1 MLAMTILAIWQFEL
15 IKRVKGDLA
24 MIQRYSRQEMTNIWE
39 PENKYKCWL
48 DIELAVCRAHNKLG
62 NIPAEAL
69 KEIETKSG
77 FDIKR
82 IDEVEQEVKHD
93 VIAFLTSVN
102 EKVGESSRYIHMG
115 MTSSDVLDTA
125 LALQIKQANK
135 IIEDDIKAVI
145 DSIKIKAKEHKETV
159 CIGRSHGIHA
169 EPTTFGHKMCLWL
182 DIMQRNLERF
192 QKTSEEINVGMISGP
207 VGNYS
212 NIDPKIEEIA
222 CKELGLNPAK
232 VSTQVIQRDLHAYYM
247 QTLALIATTIE
258 QFCVEIRHLQRTEVL
273 EVEEG
278 FSKGQKGSSAMPH
291 KKNPIGSENL
301 TGLARIIRANS
312 IAALENIPLWHER
325 DISHS
330 SVERIIFPDTTI
342 LVDYMLNRFK
352 NIVDNLQV
360 YPENMKKNT
369 ALYGGVIY
377 SQRVMLALC
386 DKGML
391 REDAY
396 RLVQSNA
403 HQAWNNP
410 VGDFKGNLLKD
421 LRITEK
427 LSVKEIESC
436 FDTDFYLRNINK
448 IYEKLEI

>member
-1 MLAMTILAIWQFEL
+1 
-15 IKRVKGDLA
+15 
-24 MIQRYSRQEMTNIWE
+24 MIERYSRNETANIWE
-39 PENKYKCWL
+39 SENKYKCWL
-48 DIELAVCRAHNKLG
+48 KVELAVCRAHNKLG
-62 NIPAEAL
+62 NIPAESL
-69 KEIETKSG
+69 KEIEAVAD

-82 IDEVEQEVKHD
+82 IDEIEQEVKHD
-93 VIAFLTSVN
+93 VIAFLTSVS
-102 EKVGESSRYIHMG
+102 EHVGETSRYIHMG

-125 LALQIKQANK
+125 LALQIKQVNK
-135 IIEDDIKAVI
+135 ILEEDLKAVI
-145 DSIKIKAKEHKETV
+145 ESIKNKAIEHKETI

-192 QKTSEEINVGMISGP
+192 QKSAEEINVGMISGP

-212 NIDPKIEEIA
+212 NINPEIEEIA
-222 CKELGLNPAK
+222 CRELGLTPAK
-232 VSTQVIQRDLHAYYM
+232 VSTQVIQRDLHAHYM

-258 QFCVEIRHLQRTEVL
+258 QFCAEIRHLQRTEVL

-291 KKNPIGSENL
+291 KKNPISSENL

-330 SVERIIFPDTTI
+330 SVERIIFPDSTI
-342 LVDYMLNRFK
+342 LMDYMLARFK
-352 NIVDNLQV
+352 NLVDNLQV

-391 REDAY
+391 REEAY
-396 RLVQSNA
+396 RIVQANA

-410 VGDFKGNLLKD
+410 VGDFKANLFKD
-421 LRITEK
+421 SRIAEK
-427 LSVKEIESC
+427 LSASEIESC
-436 FDTDFYLRNINK
+436 FNPEYYLRNIDE
-448 IYEKLEI
+448 IYKRMGI

>member
-1 MLAMTILAIWQFEL
+1 
-15 IKRVKGDLA
+15 
-24 MIQRYSRQEMTNIWE
+24 MIERYSRPEMANVWK

-48 DIELAVCRAHNKLG
+48 EVELAVCRAQNKLG
-62 NIPAEAL
+62 NIPDESL
-69 KEIETKSG
+69 KEIETRSG

-82 IDEVEQEVKHD
+82 IDEIEQEVKHD
-93 VIAFLTSVN
+93 VIAFLTNMN
-102 EKVGESSRYIHMG
+102 EKVGEASRYIHMG

-125 LALQIKQANK
+125 LALQLQQANK
-135 IIEDDIKAVI
+135 IIEEDLKAVI
-145 DSIKIKAKEHKETV
+145 ESIKTRAKEHKETI

-182 DIMQRNLERF
+182 DIMMRNLERF
-192 QKTSEEINVGMISGP
+192 KQTAEEINTGMISGP
-207 VGNYS
+207 IGNYS
-212 NIDPKIEEIA
+212 NIDPKIEEITCQA
-222 CKELGLNPAK
+222 LGLNPAK
-232 VSTQVIQRDLHAYYM
+232 VSTQVIQRDLHANYM

-301 TGLARIIRANS
+301 TGLARIIRSNS

-330 SVERIIFPDTTI
+330 SVERIIFPDSTI
-342 LVDYMLNRFK
+342 LMDYMLNRFK

-377 SQRVMLALC
+377 SQRVLLALC
-386 DKGML
+386 DKGMP

-396 RLVQSNA
+396 RLVQENA

-410 VGDFKGNLLKD
+410 QGDFKANLLND
-421 LRITEK
+421 VRVTEK
-427 LSVKEIESC
+427 LSTDKIESC
-436 FDTDFYLRNINK
+436 FAPEYYLRNINN
-448 IYEKLEI
+448 IYERMGILD

>member
-1 MLAMTILAIWQFEL
+1 
-15 IKRVKGDLA
+15 
-24 MIQRYSRQEMTNIWE
+24 MIERYSRPETASIWE
-39 PENKYKCWL
+39 LQNKYKCWL
-48 DIELAVCRAHNKLG
+48 EVELAVCRAHNKLG
-62 NIPAEAL
+62 NIPDEAL
-69 KEIETKSG
+69 AEIETKSG

-82 IDEVEQEVKHD
+82 IDEIEHEVKHD
-93 VIAFLTSVN
+93 VIAFLTSVS
-102 EKVGESSRYIHMG
+102 EHVGESSRYIHMG

-125 LALQIKQANK
+125 LALQLQQVNK
-135 IIEDDIKAVI
+135 ILEDDIKAI
-145 DSIKIKAKEHKETV
+145 IESIKNKAKEHKETV

-182 DIMQRNLERF
+182 DIFQRNLERF
-192 QKTSEEINVGMISGP
+192 QRATKEINVGMMSGP

-222 CKELGLNPAK
+222 CRELGLNPAK

-247 QTLALIATTIE
+247 QALALIATTVE
-258 QFCVEIRHLQRTEVL
+258 QFCIEIRHLQRTEVL

-291 KKNPIGSENL
+291 KKNPISSENL
-301 TGLARIIRANS
+301 TGLARIIRSNT

-342 LVDYMLNRFK
+342 LMDYMLNRFK

-369 ALYGGVIY
+369 SLYGGVIY

-386 DKGML
+386 EKGML
-391 REDAY
+391 REEAY
-396 RLVQSNA
+396 RIVQANA

-410 VGDFKGNLLKD
+410 VGDFKANLFKD
-421 LRITEK
+421 SKVTEK
-427 LSVKEIESC
+427 LSKEEIESC
-436 FDTDFYLRNINK
+436 FDPEYYLRNINK
-448 IYEKLEI
+448 IYERMGI

>member
-1 MLAMTILAIWQFEL
+1 
-15 IKRVKGDLA
+15 
-24 MIQRYSRQEMTNIWE
+24 MIERYSRPEMANIWE

-48 DIELAVCRAHNKLG
+48 EVELAACRAHNKLG
-62 NIPAEAL
+62 NIPDKEL
-69 KEIETKSG
+69 KEIESKAD
-77 FDIKR
+77 FDVKR
-82 IDEVEQEVKHD
+82 IDEIEQEVKHD
-93 VIAFLTSVN
+93 VIAFLTSVS
-102 EKVGESSRYIHMG
+102 EYVGEASRYVHMG

-125 LALQIKQANK
+125 LALQLQQANK
-135 IIEDDIKAVI
+135 ILEADIKAVI
-145 DSIKIKAKEHKETV
+145 ESIKTRAKEHRNTV

-192 QKTSEEINVGMISGP
+192 QRAAEEINVGMISGP

-212 NIDPKIEEIA
+212 NIDPRIEELA
-222 CKELGLNPAK
+222 CKDLKLMPAK
-232 VSTQVIQRDLHAYYM
+232 VSTQVIQRDLHSYYM

-273 EVEEG
+273 EAEEG

-301 TGLARIIRANS
+301 TGLARVIRSNS

-330 SVERIIFPDTTI
+330 SVERIIFPDSTI
-342 LVDYMLNRFK
+342 LMDYMLNRFK
-352 NIVDNLQV
+352 NIVDNLQI
-360 YPENMKKNT
+360 YPENMKRNT

-377 SQRVMLALC
+377 SQRVLLALC

-396 RLVQSNA
+396 RIVQENA
-403 HQAWNNP
+403 HKAWNNP
-410 VGDFKGNLLKD
+410 EGDFKGNLLKD
-421 LRITEK
+421 SKVMDK
-427 LSVKEIESC
+427 LTKQEIESC
-436 FDTDFYLRNINK
+436 FNPENNLKNIDK
-448 IYEKLEI
+448 IYKNVGI